1 MPQFLVIRH
10 RVVAAT
16 ALAAPIASALAVAS
30 FHTHSHDPSRQ
41 LDLIK
46 ANVPGFTGMV
56 LFENLTWICI
66 VIACLAA
73 ASRVRGRGA
82 VITTLGAAAS
92 IVGLVGSA
100 GGFSGALPNL
110 ARQADRA
117 GAVHFVN
124 HLGPVYTI
132 NTALAAGTMLGL
144 LLTFI
149 GVCRNGAVAWFW
161 LTGIVLGFAVLSL
174 SDGKP
179 LGMLAAFAVLAAPM
193 SALSRWLWA
202 PALPERQDFV
212 APTPA
217 PADAHR
223 FRDAAASIG
232 PAV

>member
-1 MPQFLVIRH
+1 MPQFLTVRH
-10 RVVAAT
+10 RIVAVSAI
-16 ALAAPIASALAVAS
+16 AAPIASALAVAS
-30 FHTHSHDPSRQ
+30 FHTHSSDPNRQ

-66 VIACLAA
+66 AIAALTA

-82 VITTLGAAAS
+82 IMTTLGAGAS

-132 NTALAAGTMLGL
+132 NTNLAAGTMLGL
-144 LLTFI
+144 LLTYV
-149 GVCRNGAVAWFW
+149 GLCRNGAVAWRW
-161 LTGIVLGFAVLSL
+161 LTGIVLGFAILSL
-174 SDGKP
+174 SGGKA
-179 LGMLAAFAVLAAPM
+179 LGMLAAFAVLAVPM
-193 SALSRWLWA
+193 AFYTRWLWESDQPIGRRNGVA
-202 PALPERQDFV
+202 STPALPD
-212 APTPA
+212 T
-217 PADAHR
+217 HR
-223 FRDAAASIG
+223 PPKTAAGALS
-232 PAV
+232 